1 MQWHDVIVCSCISRN
16 ALWGCRSNRGRMVG
30 RKEEEWWWW
39 GTLIPSTALWMTV
52 VCASYRVT
60 GEEEVE
66 KHEEKK
72 ERERER
78 ESVWVDGCLW
88 LPIPVKM
95 NKQNMHKN
103 HQRFNSGELQKTN
116 DCMLGS
122 NISKPP
128 TTSAQQRVAESEIV
142 WFRWTLS
149 QLLNKHVHF
158 MLSPL
163 RTCQPRKPAS

>member
-1 MQWHDVIVCSCISRN
+1 M
-16 ALWGCRSNRGRMVG
+16 G

-72 ERERER
+72 EQERERER
-78 ESVWVDGCLW
+78 ERERVGGWVFVIA
-88 LPIPVKM
+88 IPVKM

-116 DCMLGS
+116 D
-122 NISKPP
+122 
-128 TTSAQQRVAESEIV
+128 
-142 WFRWTLS
+142 
-149 QLLNKHVHF
+149 
-158 MLSPL
+158 
-163 RTCQPRKPAS
+163 